1 MIGLLFPGQGNENFC
16 IEQDE
21 ANKYFFEKTKTI
33 TGIDLTKTDLDFS
46 STTSSQIQIFV
57 SSIIKFSC
65 YKKKCD
71 NFDFCVAGL
80 SLGEMSALCAAEVF
94 SFEEGLEIVM
104 QRGTFMDEACK
115 KYEGGMMAVLGLDD
129 AIIENFCGEG
139 IWAANYNCNGQL
151 VLSGYKDKLEAV
163 KKKLIEV
170 GARKV
175 VDLNVQ
181 GAFHSPMMEEAR
193 IKFEKYLD
201 KKIFHEPKY
210 KLYQNTNAL
219 SQTDPELIK
228 KNIVEQLVKPILWKQ
243 TMKNMKR
250 NGIEEFIDFSEKEML
265 KKFLNR
271 I

>member
-1 MIGLLFPGQGNENFC
+1 
-16 IEQDE
+16 
-21 ANKYFFEKTKTI
+21 
-33 TGIDLTKTDLDFS
+33 
-46 STTSSQIQIFV
+46 
-57 SSIIKFSC
+57 
-65 YKKKCD
+65 
-71 NFDFCVAGL
+71 
-80 SLGEMSALCAAEVF
+80 
-94 SFEEGLEIVM
+94 
-104 QRGTFMDEACK
+104 MDEACK

-151 VLSGYKDKLEAV
+151 VLSGYKDKLEEV

-175 VDLNVQ
+175 IDLDVR

-228 KNIVEQLVKPILWKQ
+228 KNIVEQLVKPVLWKQ